1 MFQKN
6 IFIFLLLT
14 ILILNLST
22 LINGDCVQMCQG
34 SSCSQICKKKRDVNK
49 WVDIW
54 GKFNNSKR
62 RKRGLESSATL
73 CRNGVCKSASASLG

>member
-6 IFIFLLLT
+6 IFIFLFLT

-62 RKRGLESSATL
+62 RKR
-73 CRNGVCKSASASLG
+73 SLKFFSDLAEILF

>member
-6 IFIFLLLT
+6 IFIFLFLT

-62 RKRGLESSATL
+62 RKRNLKFFSDLAEIIF
-73 CRNGVCKSASASLG
+73 